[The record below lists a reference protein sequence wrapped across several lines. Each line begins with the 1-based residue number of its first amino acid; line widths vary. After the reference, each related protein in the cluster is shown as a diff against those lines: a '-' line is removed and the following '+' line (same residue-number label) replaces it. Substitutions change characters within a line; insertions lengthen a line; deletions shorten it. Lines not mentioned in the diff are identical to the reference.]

1 MDHTSRFD
9 GKGEIYAKA
18 RPKYAAE
25 LFGYLKNTM
34 NIGAGSV
41 FADVGSGTEIFAEQL
56 LECGYKVFAVEPNGD
71 MRKKAEEKLSRNENF
86 VSVSGS
92 DRNMNLPD
100 KSVDIVSAAQAF
112 HWFDAEAFGTECA
125 RVLKPGGR
133 VMLVYNFRDEEA
145 PCTKALAKLRHKYS
159 PEFRGFSNGVSGEAC
174 AALSVGEISVFGAD
188 NTQIYDRRVCT
199 ARVLSSPYSPKETD
213 AGYTEY
219 LREIHEIFDTF
230 SRDGLIRRA
239 DIHGGVHRQNL
250 KGTGGERR
258 RALFE
263 KRPLHPQKLLN

>member
-188 NTQIYDRRVCT
+188 NTQIYERRVCT

-250 KGTGGERR
+250 KGTGGND
-258 RALFE
+258 AGPFLKKGPCTPKNF
-263 KRPLHPQKLLN
+263 